1 MNELQ
6 HDVPRETLERLHVF
20 EDLVIKWTPT
30 INLVSRESSKVL
42 WDRHVLDSLQMFRA
56 APPNFASW
64 ADIGSGGGF
73 PGIVVAILA
82 GDLPRAPKITLV
94 ESDARKCAFLRTALR
109 ETGSVAEV
117 INDRIELA
125 EPLETDV
132 LSARALANLN
142 TLLGFAERH
151 LSASGTALFAKGAR
165 WQEEVVAAKSKWR
178 FDYDVVKSEL
188 EADAAIL
195 RITGVSRV

>member
-1 MNELQ
+1 MNTLQ
-6 HDVPRETLERLHVF
+6 RDVPRETLERLHVF
-20 EDLVIKWTPT
+20 ENLVIKWTPK
-30 INLVSRESSKVL
+30 INLVSRESAKIL
-42 WDRHVLDSLQMFRA
+42 WGRHILDSVQMFRA
-56 APPNFASW
+56 APSNFASW

-109 ETGSVAEV
+109 ETGSFAEV

-125 EPLETDV
+125 EPLDADI
-132 LSARALANLN
+132 LSARALADLT
-142 TLLGFAERH
+142 TLISFAERH
-151 LSASGTALFAKGAR
+151 LSPSGTALFAKGAR
-165 WQEEVVAAKSKWR
+165 WQEEVAAAKSKWH
-178 FDYDVVKSEL
+178 FDYDVAKSEL